1 LGEWGYIVQF
11 ISVQPEMDFSESYVI
26 LRICKPIF
34 ICYRWSGEETCEFLR
49 ELARFANV
57 FDTSATDAINIKATQ
72 DTGRNRALSNPKPAP
87 AMPEHF
93 GRSGH

>member
-1 LGEWGYIVQF
+1 
-11 ISVQPEMDFSESYVI
+11 MDFSESYVI

-57 FDTSATDAINIKATQ
+57 FDTSATDAINVKATQ
-72 DTGRNRALSNPKPAP
+72 DTGRNRAFSNPKPAP
-87 AMPEHF
+87 GNAGTLRPV
-93 GRSGH
+93 GH